1 MRNMEGLSGLLG
13 DFWIVVISLWH
24 VLEAKFKSW
33 LLLER
38 LLWGGMLLLFDL
50 RFESRRCSGRLLRVI
65 IVSLLV
71 KREA

>member
-1 MRNMEGLSGLLG
+1 MEGLSGLLG
-13 DFWIVVISLWH
+13 DFWIVVVSLWH
-24 VLEAKFKSW
+24 VLEAKFKRR

-38 LLWGGMLLLFDL
+38 LLWGGMLLLLDL
-50 RFESRRCSGRLLRVI
+50 GFESWRCSGRLLRVI